1 MAGKVKLFVLTAVLC
16 SATLSCCAA
25 GSDTLYVSPNPF
37 SAQTVIHF
45 ELAGN
50 DTVSL
55 YVYNYVGAKVQTLY
69 ENTFLQSGP
78 YSVGFAADSLSM
90 GIYFVSLHIN
100 ATKTLTAKAIHAP
113 VGIGDAGIIT
123 KVPLLF
129 PNPTTGLLSLPFDG
143 IKQVIITGTDG
154 HIVKS
159 MTLPGKTLSIAGLG
173 PGSYVV
179 TILSEKGVVL
189 TIQKIEMTR

>member
-1 MAGKVKLFVLTAVLC
+1 MYSCWNFLFFCLAFSHLCKNDWPGKNTLASVQLKQFRYPMAGKVKLFVLTAVLC

-78 YSVGFAADSLSM
+78 YSVGFAADSVVRECHQRT
-90 GIYFVSLHIN
+90 G
-100 ATKTLTAKAIHAP
+100 AAP
-113 VGIGDAGIIT
+113 D
-123 KVPLLF
+123 L
-129 PNPTTGLLSLPFDG
+129 
-143 IKQVIITGTDG
+143 
-154 HIVKS
+154 
-159 MTLPGKTLSIAGLG
+159 
-173 PGSYVV
+173 
-179 TILSEKGVVL
+179 
-189 TIQKIEMTR
+189 